1 MSPKLLLWG
10 RQCQARMLL
19 VARNL
24 LSTPVSKIRYRL
36 AELVSHRKLKWSN
49 FPTYYNLWTCR
60 WAVLLCPRA
69 SDGLQGDL
77 ENRDGEG
84 WADKL
89 NFIHIQ
95 GSTLAYIQFGQKIAN
110 NVPWGRIDSKCLRSI
125 HGNHIIRTRNL
136 MAPKFFNR
144 ILPIVCLKTI

>member
-10 RQCQARMLL
+10 RQCQARTLL

-24 LSTPVSKIRYRL
+24 LSTPVSTIRYRL
-36 AELVSHRKLKWSN
+36 CRIIQPQKIEMIKFSNLLQSVNVQVSRTTL
-49 FPTYYNLWTCR
+49 
-60 WAVLLCPRA
+60 PRA

-95 GSTLAYIQFGQKIAN
+95 GSTLPYIQSRQKIAN

-136 MAPKFFNR
+136 MGPKFFNR